1 MLNELLLFL
10 AKHKTEASE
19 KATHTGMYVPLVG
32 AWTLY
37 GEDLDTFWRMY
48 TNVYSSC
55 LRGGKRLGI
64 GLTEVQQD
72 VCPLL
77 IDIDIKTNKKFGCS
91 RIYTQADIVT
101 LVELYRT
108 VAAQFVVIE
117 NNEAHVFEK
126 PSPRKKDTH
135 VKDGFHVMFNHIV
148 IPKRVHKRIHQLV
161 KERVDASRDMAHLV
175 GIQTVDALIDDAI
188 TSNNWML
195 YGSVK
200 KEDEFPYSLTGVIR
214 HDESCVCEEYRPV
227 DPRKYSIQGKTPNTL
242 TSAAMV
248 ESTPDDTDDPDEWAS
263 MTRTEAMLSMLAS
276 ERVEDEPRWIRV
288 GMCLHNEDKRNLPL
302 WIEWSKQS
310 DKFKPGVCEKQWR
323 RFRIEKGYSI
333 NSLCYWA
340 RMDNPEKYAAYM
352 HKMTNECVLYTINCG
367 AHYDIASILHCKY
380 ADIYR
385 CVNPKK
391 PTDWYFFEQ
400 HRWREMPGGYVLMN
414 RMSVDLA
421 EMFNKQANEFKRAML
436 NQDPNIVKENKV
448 KHEKCLRLA
457 YQVKDNNFKSSVLK
471 ECSRLFYDQDFEAAL
486 DSNVNLIGFE
496 NGVFDIQELRFR
508 DGSPDDCVSKTTGMD
523 YEVYTDDDP
532 LVQEIYSFFEQVHPD
547 KVTREYVLTIFA
559 TFLGGSCEEQTFQIW
574 TGGGSNGKSTVV
586 DLFEL
591 TFGDDYTGKFSTTLL
606 TRDRANSNACTPELQ
621 DVMRKRFASMQEP
634 NDNDV
639 IYTGAMKEYTGGDK
653 IYSRGLYQ
661 KPTPFKPQFK
671 LVMLCNKMP
680 TIKGWDY
687 GTWRRIRV
695 VKYPSSFVDAPNPE
709 NEFEF
714 KKDRKLTKRFE
725 AWKQPFMW
733 ILIERLKSY
742 TKHGLKEPVS
752 VLEASKEYKKKSD
765 AYMSFLDENFTNTT
779 VETDRVSCQEMY
791 ELFKVWWRNLFNS
804 SPPSKTDLMDYIA
817 SNTKYR
823 KVQNKHFT
831 HLAFSNVEDME
842 V

>member
-1 MLNELLLFL
+1 MFNELLIFL
-10 AKHKTEASE
+10 AKHKSGSN
-19 KATHTGMYVPLVG
+19 KATHTGMYMPLIG
-32 AWTLY
+32 AWTLE
-37 GEDLDTFWRMY
+37 GEDLETFWRMY
-48 TNVYSSC
+48 TRLYVHC
-55 LRGGKRLGI
+55 LQHGTRLGI

-72 VCPLL
+72 TCPLL
-77 IDIDIKTNKKFGCS
+77 IDIDIKTNKTFGCS
-91 RIYTQADIVT
+91 RIYSRQDIVS
-101 LVELYRT
+101 LVSLYRR
-108 VAAQFVVIE
+108 VAETFVVIDDGT
-117 NNEAHVFEK
+117 AHVFEK
-126 PSPRKKDTH
+126 PGPRKKEDH
-135 VKDGFHVMFNHIV
+135 IKDGFHIMFKNIV
-148 IPKRVHKRIHQLV
+148 VPKHVHKQIHQTV
-161 KERVDASRDMAHLV
+161 KDRVIESRAMEHML
-175 GIQTVDALIDDAI
+175 GIQNEHALIDDAI

-195 YGSVK
+195 YGSIK
-200 KEDEFPYSLTGVIR
+200 KDDEHSYKLTGVIR
-214 HDESCVCEEYRPV
+214 HNETVIDTSDLQVD
-227 DPRKYSIQGKTPNTL
+227 DPRMFSIRNLTANALTNLTTEEPVEHKEWDTL
-242 TSAAMV
+242 
-248 ESTPDDTDDPDEWAS
+248 
-263 MTRTEAMLSMLAS
+263 TRTEALLSMLS
-276 ERVEDEPRWIRV
+276 VDRVDDEPRWIRV

-302 WIEWSKQS
+302 WVEWSRQS
-310 DKFKPGVCEKQWR
+310 DKFRPGVCEKQWR
-323 RFRIEKGYSI
+323 RFRNEKGYSI

-340 RMDNPEKYAAYM
+340 RMDSPETYAAYM
-352 HKMTNECVLYTINCG
+352 QKVTNECVLYTINCG

-385 CVNPKK
+385 CINPKK
-391 PTDWYFFEQ
+391 PTDWYYFDR

-421 EMFNKQANEFKRAML
+421 DVFNKQANHFKREML
-436 NQDPNIVKENKV
+436 NQDPSIVKENKA
-448 KHEKCLRLA
+448 KHEKCMRLA
-457 YQVKDNNFKSSVLK
+457 YQVKDNNFKSAVLK
-471 ECSRLFYDQDFEAAL
+471 ECSRLFYDQDFEQAL

-523 YEVYTDDDP
+523 YEVYSDDDP
-532 LVQEIYSFFEQVHPD
+532 IVQEIYSFFKQVQPD
-547 KVTREYVLTIFA
+547 PVTREYVLTIFA

-695 VKYPSSFVDAPNPE
+695 VKYPSSFVDSPNSE
-709 NEFEF
+709 NAFEF

-725 AWKQPFMW
+725 AWRQPFMW
-733 ILIERLKSY
+733 ILIERLKLY
-742 TKHGLKEPVS
+742 TKHGLVEPKT
-752 VLEASKEYKKKSD
+752 VLEASNEYKKKSD
-765 AYMSFLDENFTNTT
+765 AYMSFIEENFTNTLN
-779 VETDRVSCQEMY
+779 ETDRVACQEMY
-791 ELFKVWWRNLFNS
+791 ELFKVWWRNLFNTP
-804 SPPSKTDLMDYIA
+804 PPSKTDLLDYIA
-817 SNTKYR
+817 YNTKYR
-823 KVQNKHFT
+823 KVQNKYFSHLTFT
-831 HLAFSNVEDME
+831 NVEDME